1 MVWEQ
6 LPRGFSHP
14 FALVLLQME
23 SWLSGEEASFSKENG
38 NIQIFFFPSCSR
50 FSKSAAAFPV
60 LNTELTIQF
69 IPKGK
74 WPSREEQRAPQCSL
88 HPPKSFS
95 TLAFSSPKF
104 LGCLAPF
111 TGQ

>member
-38 NIQIFFFPSCSR
+38 NIQIFFFLPVADSAKVQLPSQS
-50 FSKSAAAFPV
+50 
-60 LNTELTIQF
+60 
-69 IPKGK
+69 
-74 WPSREEQRAPQCSL
+74 
-88 HPPKSFS
+88 
-95 TLAFSSPKF
+95 
-104 LGCLAPF
+104 
-111 TGQ
+111 